1 MKTPA
6 LGFVGLGIMG
16 SGMAA
21 NLLKADLP
29 LQVWNRTH
37 SRTIPLVEA
46 GAMSADSLEAIAS
59 SVDVLL
65 MCLGDTPDVEAVAA
79 LALPHMMPGSIVVDH
94 STIAPGAT
102 RELAEKAA
110 QYGVQWVDAPVSGGN
125 EGATNGTLSIMV
137 GAAQLDFETVLP
149 YLEHM
154 GSSIVHMGPVGS
166 GQTTKL
172 VNQILVVVNQLAVSE
187 ALLFAEQAGLNLEST
202 IAAVAGGAAGSW
214 MLSNRGPQMA
224 EGYWEPGF
232 TIDLQQKDLRLVIE
246 AANDL
251 EVPLP
256 GTSLVHGLYTKLQED
271 GRGGEGN
278 HALVKAIAALVSRSE
293 LA

>member
-1 MKTPA
+1 
-6 LGFVGLGIMG
+6 MG

-37 SRTIPLVEA
+37 SRALPLLAA
-46 GAMSADSLEAIAS
+46 GAVAADSLESLAS
-59 SVDVLL
+59 SVDILM

-79 LALPHMMPGSIVVDH
+79 LALPRMAPGAMVIDH

-110 QYGVQWVDAPVSGGN
+110 QYDVRWVDAPVSGGN
-125 EGATNGTLSIMV
+125 EGATDGTLSIMV
-137 GAAQLDFETVLP
+137 GAAPEDFAAVLP

-154 GSSIVHMGPVGS
+154 GRSIVHMGPVGS

-172 VNQILVVVNQLAVSE
+172 VNQVLVVVNQLAVSE
-187 ALLFAEQAGLNLEST
+187 ALLFAEQAGLNLERT
-202 IAAVAGGAAGSW
+202 IAAVADGAAGSW

-246 AANDL
+246 AANEL

-278 HALVKAIAALVSRSE
+278 HALVKAIAALVRQSD
-293 LA
+293 LG